1 MYAALIRLR
10 LYAVPL
16 IGDIKK
22 AYKNIGIDPLSAY
35 CRLLYFFKDPME
47 CRIPM
52 ILARNTLDFGDAL
65 ASFSLEVA
73 NIKYV
78 STKCKNSTAKNLV
91 ENVRYADNLTYS
103 FKSKDQFEIVKQ
115 DLESAYSTYSLP
127 LKYIVSIEKYDK
139 EVFTNKE
146 RGEDKVEN
154 LFGLKLDLVEDLLY
168 PNLSLNIYKKQRGKA
183 KGRSLFSEK
192 VKLEE
197 ITRTTLSRVTAQ

>member
-1 MYAALIRLR
+1 M
-10 LYAVPL
+10 
-16 IGDIKK
+16 
-22 AYKNIGIDPLSAY
+22 
-35 CRLLYFFKDPME
+35 
-47 CRIPM
+47 
-52 ILARNTLDFGDAL
+52 
-65 ASFSLEVA
+65 
-73 NIKYV
+73 
-78 STKCKNSTAKNLV
+78 V

-183 KGRSLFSEK
+183 KGPSLFTEK
-192 VKLEE
+192 VKLEQ
-197 ITRTTLSRVTAQ
+197 ITRSTLSRVTAQLFDLSGCFLAPYIFSAKSFLSMACKIASLKEVNLPLYKKMSNLQMIVLHL